1 MANLTT
7 KTFSTLVSD
16 FTAAVQSA
24 SSALVDFAIGS
35 ILRSIS
41 EAMASVVVWIESLIL
56 LLLQTTRAATSS
68 GTDLDT
74 WVNDYGL
81 TRLPAQ
87 GATGEVTFSRF
98 TATLQALVPVGTTV
112 QTADGTQQYTVIAD
126 TTNPAYDATQGGYVI
141 AAGTSSVTVA
151 VQAVNT
157 GAATNAAI
165 NTVTVMTQAVPS
177 VDTVTNAAAFTN
189 GADAE
194 TDSALRARF
203 ISYIANLSKA
213 TKSAI
218 GYALLSL
225 QTGVTYS
232 LVENYAY
239 NGTYQPGF
247 FYAVVDDGTGTPSS
261 DFLASASNAIDAVRP
276 FTSSYAVFAPVVVDA
291 TVSMTATIAAGYD
304 PIATKAL
311 AQAAVE
317 NYINALTLAQTL
329 PYTRIAQI
337 AYDASP
343 GITNI
348 GSVLLNSGTSDLTAT
363 AKQVIKSAGV
373 TVS

>member
-16 FTAAVQSA
+16 YVAAVQSA
-24 SSALVDFAIGS
+24 SSVLVDFAIGS
-35 ILRSIS
+35 IMRAAA
-41 EAMASVVVWIESLIL
+41 EAQAYVVIWLESLIL

-68 GTDLDT
+68 GPDLDT
-74 WVNDYGL
+74 WVNDFGL
-81 TRLPAQ
+81 TRLPPKASN
-87 GATGEVTFSRF
+87 GPVIFARF
-98 TATLQALVPVGTTV
+98 TPTMQAVVPVGYVV
-112 QTADGTQQYTVIAD
+112 QSSDGTQQYTVDAD
-126 TTNPAYDATQGGYVI
+126 STNPAYNATLGGMVI
-141 AAGTSSVTVA
+141 AAGTSSVTVN
-151 VQAVNT
+151 VTAVNA
-157 GAATNAAI
+157 GSATNAAI
-165 NTVTVMTQAVPS
+165 GGINTLMQAIPY

-247 FYAVVDDGTGTPSS
+247 FYAVVDDGTGNPSS

-276 FTSSYAVFAPVVVDA
+276 FTSAYAVFAPVVVDA

-304 PIATKAL
+304 PTATKAL
-311 AQAAVE
+311 AQTAVAD
-317 NYINALTLAQTL
+317 YINALTLAETL

-348 GSVLLNSGTSDLTAT
+348 GSVLLNGGTADLTAT